1 MLAIEVRKI
10 MNSSFDR
17 EQRSRSLMNYF
28 DGNSDLDIY
37 WKMGKYGQEV
47 I

>member
-10 MNSSFDR
+10 MNSIFDR

-28 DGNSDLDIY
+28 DGDSDLDIY
-37 WKMGKYGQEV
+37 WKKCKYSQKV